1 MEFEA
6 YGRPLEIVKEFKY
19 LGRILMALDKS
30 WLLVDA
36 NLKKVHNRW
45 AHLSRI
51 IGREGVD
58 P

>member
-19 LGRILMALDKS
+19 LGRILMALDKI

-36 NLKKVHNRW
+36 NLQKVRNCW
-45 AHLSRI
+45 ANLSRI
-51 IGREGVD
+51 LGREGVD